1 MRDNS
6 QAIQFQHER
15 YMEIDKKLNELLDEL
30 TEREILMMSIS
41 WFARLAGVSRTTIHQ
56 PREVY
61 QRIQQK
67 KSELLQK

>member
-6 QAIQFQHER
+6 RAIHYQHER
-15 YMEIDKKLNELLDEL
+15 YMEIDRKLNGLLDDL
-30 TEREILMMSIS
+30 TEREISMMSIA
-41 WFARLAGVSRTTIHQ
+41 WFARMAGVSRTTIHQ
-56 PREVY
+56 HKGVY